1 MLDISLEKTKESEK
15 EQFITNIQSAFKK
28 AFVDEFGDTEGEI
41 IPREDVIKSL
51 NAEGAVTYNI
61 VHEDEI
67 VGGIVVDINEKTNH
81 NGLSLFFVNVECH
94 SKGIGYTAWQ
104 MIESLYPNTKVWE
117 TFTPYFDK
125 RNLHFYVNKCGFHV
139 VEFFNPHHLEKDHSE
154 VDMSNPINEYHFR
167 FEKVMVK

>member
-61 VHEDEI
+61 VYEGEI

-81 NGLSLFFVNVECH
+81 NELSLFFVNVDCH
-94 SKGIGYTAWQ
+94 SKGIGYAAWQ
-104 MIESLYPNTKVWE
+104 MIESLYPKTEVWE

-125 RNLHFYVNKCGFHV
+125 RNLHFYVNKCGFHI
-139 VEFFNPHHLEKDHSE
+139 VEFYNPHHLEENHNEIDI
-154 VDMSNPINEYHFR
+154 SNPINEYHFR

>member
-1 MLDISLEKTKESEK
+1 MLDISLVKTKESEK
-15 EQFITNIQSAFKK
+15 EKFITNIQAAFKK
-28 AFVDEFGDTEGEI
+28 ACVDEFGDTECEI
-41 IPREDVIKSL
+41 IPREDVIKSF
-51 NAEGAVTYNI
+51 NAAGAVTYNI
-61 VHEDEI
+61 VHEGEI

-81 NGLSLFFVNVECH
+81 NGLSLFFVNVGCH

-125 RNLHFYVNKCGFHV
+125 RNLHFYVNKCGFHI